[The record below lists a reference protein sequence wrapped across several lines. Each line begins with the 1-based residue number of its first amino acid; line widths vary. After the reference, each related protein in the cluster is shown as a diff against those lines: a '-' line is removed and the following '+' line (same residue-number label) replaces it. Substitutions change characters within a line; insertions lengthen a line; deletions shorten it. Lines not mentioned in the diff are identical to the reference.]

1 MFLFEILKRDRTL
14 AATSRF
20 RETFKIFQTGYPE
33 LGKALFEFVKFRLAN
48 DIPFGPKDRPF
59 NNKLRGYWHYHL
71 IHGRAIVVYQINQHE
86 LKLFCVTDHSYTQPR
101 GVDRL
106 AGYLQ
111 QPNVTFSEY
120 NIDSKRTLSPA
131 QVKDIRDLFFLLA
144 ADREARAHVKSFA
157 DLLDYVRAVIDEP
170 TWSEREKDAAAL
182 AAFGGKDAMLKMLNT
197 ALRQTAI
204 HA

>member
-1 MFLFEILKRDRTL
+1 
-14 AATSRF
+14 
-20 RETFKIFQTGYPE
+20 
-33 LGKALFEFVKFRLAN
+33 
-48 DIPFGPKDRPF
+48 
-59 NNKLRGYWHYHL
+59 
-71 IHGRAIVVYQINQHE
+71 
-86 LKLFCVTDHSYTQPR
+86 
-101 GVDRL
+101 VDRL